1 MNRGAWQAMVHWGH
15 KAMDMTQHLSVNF
28 DPYNALHT
36 KVNSKR
42 MNDINI
48 KAKTILKL

>member
-1 MNRGAWQAMVHWGH
+1 MGRKAWQAKGSQ
-15 KAMDMTQHLSVNF
+15 DTSEHLNVSF

-42 MNDINI
+42 MTDVNI

>member
-1 MNRGAWQAMVHWGH
+1 MNRGAWQATVHWGC
-15 KAMDMTQHLSVNF
+15 KEMDMAEYLSVNF

-42 MNDINI
+42 MTDVNI

>member
-1 MNRGAWQAMVHWGH
+1 MNRGAWQAMVPRGH
-15 KAMDMTQHLSVNF
+15 KEMDMTEHLSVNF

-36 KVNSKR
+36 EVNSKR
-42 MNDINI
+42 MTDVNI